1 LLYVQNVV
9 TQIQNLVLR
18 MARYYLDPEIRI
30 TGIVEDSHVG
40 VWLVPHGE
48 DISGPNSK
56 LLFLEMVK
64 VTKS

>member
-1 LLYVQNVV
+1 
-9 TQIQNLVLR
+9 